1 MKVSAIY
8 FSPTGGSKKSAG
20 SLAAALSGGSHAEI
34 DLTPAD
40 ATAVSHSFGPDDFV
54 VFSVPCYK
62 GRVPIIAVQRMAGIR
77 GNQTP
82 CIVSVTYGNRDY
94 DDALLELHD
103 LAAEKGFLVQGA
115 AALVGRHT
123 YGEIQVGRPD
133 EKDAAENRRFVEEL
147 RAARHN
153 DFSKAVTLHIK
164 GQTPYRG
171 EGSGGKF
178 HPLTSDACTQCGLC
192 VAECPTHAI
201 ADDCRTIDAAKCL
214 SCFRCLRLCPVGAK
228 NMDSEPYLSFAR
240 DFSQKLAARR
250 ENEYIL

>member
-1 MKVSAIY
+1 MKVTAIY
-8 FSPTGGSKKSAG
+8 FSPTGGSKKSAT
-20 SLAAALSGGSHAEI
+20 SLAAALADGQYDEI

-40 ATAVSHSFGPDDFV
+40 SRISRAFGPDDIV

-62 GRVPIIAVQRMAGIR
+62 GRVPIVAAQRMSGIS
-77 GNQTP
+77 GNKTP

-94 DDALLELHD
+94 DDALLELTN
-103 LAAEKGFLVQGA
+103 LATDKGFLVQGA

-133 EKDAAENRRFVEEL
+133 DRDAAENRRFVEAL

-153 DFSKAVTLHIK
+153 DFSRPVTLPVK
-164 GQTPYRG
+164 GVFPYRG

-178 HPLTSDACTQCGLC
+178 RPLTSDACTHCGLC

-201 ADDCRTIDAAKCL
+201 ADDCRTIDDARCL
-214 SCFRCLRLCPVGAK
+214 SCFRCLRLCPTGAK
-228 NMDSEPYLSFAR
+228 NMNTEPYLSFAE
-240 DFSQKLAARR
+240 DFSRKLAARR
-250 ENEYIL
+250 ENEYIF

>member
-1 MKVSAIY
+1 MPRAPKR
-8 FSPTGGSKKSAG
+8 
-20 SLAAALSGGSHAEI
+20 L
-34 DLTPAD
+34 
-40 ATAVSHSFGPDDFV
+40 
-54 VFSVPCYK
+54 
-62 GRVPIIAVQRMAGIR
+62 GR
-77 GNQTP
+77 
-82 CIVSVTYGNRDY
+82 
-94 DDALLELHD
+94 L
-103 LAAEKGFLVQGA
+103 K
-115 AALVGRHT
+115 
-123 YGEIQVGRPD
+123 
-133 EKDAAENRRFVEEL
+133 
-147 RAARHN
+147 
-153 DFSKAVTLHIK
+153 
-164 GQTPYRG
+164 